1 LQFRV
6 GYVYTVNMN
15 KNDNSVNIKKAPTTY
30 HHGDL
35 RSALLAAGLELLKDR
50 AVDDLSLREVARTVG
65 VSATAV
71 YRHFPDKQALLFA
84 MCEQGAKQ
92 LTAVQ
97 SDARKKAKAKY
108 KGDGQ
113 KGFEAA
119 GRAYVYFALANPAL
133 YRLMMSTKAS
143 TDHYDANGNSMGDAM
158 QLLKD
163 CVAEIIPA
171 KASPLDHK
179 VMALHAWS
187 LVHGI
192 SMLMLDGLVAPDG
205 EVIDALVSMPMAQ
218 LGKSS
223 SS

>member
-1 LQFRV
+1 
-6 GYVYTVNMN
+6 MMD
-15 KNDNSVNIKKAPTTY
+15 KDNSVNIEVRQRKY

-35 RSALLAAGLELLKDR
+35 RGALVAAGLDLLKDR

-84 MCEQGAKQ
+84 MCEHGAAQ
-92 LTAVQ
+92 LTDAQ
-97 SDARKKAKAKY
+97 SAARKKAKA
-108 KGDGQ
+108 GSTGNSH

-119 GRAYVYFALANPAL
+119 GRAYVYFALENPAL

-143 TDHYDANGNSMGDAM
+143 VDHYDANGNSMGNAM

-163 CVAEIIPA
+163 CVTETIPQS
-171 KASPLDHK
+171 ASPLDHK

-205 EVIDALVSMPMAQ
+205 EVIDALVTMPMAQ
-218 LGKSS
+218 VATS
-223 SS
+223 

>member
-1 LQFRV
+1 MTYPSLENRLA
-6 GYVYTVNMN
+6 YVYAANMTI
-15 KNDNSVNIKKAPTTY
+15 NDNSVNIEGDKRKY

-35 RSALLAAGLELLKDR
+35 RGALVAAGLMLLKDR

-84 MCEQGAKQ
+84 MCEQGAAR

-97 SDARKKAKAKY
+97 SSARKKAK
-108 KGDGQ
+108 GGH

-119 GRAYVYFALANPAL
+119 GRAYVYFALENPAL

-143 TDHYDANGNSMGDAM
+143 VDHYDANGNSMGDAM

-163 CVAEIIPA
+163 CVAEIIPHS
-171 KASPLDHK
+171 ASPLNHK

-205 EVIDALVSMPMAQ
+205 EVIDALVTMPMAQ
-218 LGKSS
+218 MEPS
-223 SS
+223 

>member
-1 LQFRV
+1 MA
-6 GYVYTVNMN
+6 N
-15 KNDNSVNIKKAPTTY
+15 NDNSVNIEAPTRKY

-35 RSALLAAGLELLKDR
+35 RGALVAAGLDLLKAR

-84 MCEQGAKQ
+84 MCEHG
-92 LTAVQ
+92 AVQ
-97 SDARKKAKAKY
+97 LKVTQSAARTKAKSDPAGGSHKA
-108 KGDGQ
+108 
-113 KGFEAA
+113 FEAA
-119 GRAYVYFALANPAL
+119 GRAYVYFALENPGL

-143 TDHYDANGNSMGDAM
+143 VDHYDANGNSMGDAM

-171 KASPLDHK
+171 SASPLDHK

-205 EVIDALVSMPMAQ
+205 EVIDALVTMPMAQ
-218 LGKSS
+218 MRA
-223 SS
+223 

>member
-1 LQFRV
+1 
-6 GYVYTVNMN
+6 MIS
-15 KNDNSVNIKKAPTTY
+15 NDNSVNIKKASAAY

-35 RSALLAAGLELLKDR
+35 RSALVAAGLELLKER
-50 AVDDLSLREVARTVG
+50 AVDDLSLREVARRVG

-84 MCEQGAKQ
+84 MCEQGAMQ
-92 LTAVQ
+92 LTAAQ
-97 SDARKKAKAKY
+97 ADARQEVKR
-108 KGDGQ
+108 GQ

-119 GRAYVYFALANPAL
+119 GRAYVYFALANPGL

-143 TDHYDANGNSMGDAM
+143 VDHYDANGNAMGDAM
-158 QLLKD
+158 NLLKD
-163 CVAEIIPA
+163 CVAEIIPPT
-171 KASPLDHK
+171 ASPLEHK

-218 LGKSS
+218 LGD
-223 SS
+223 

>member
-1 LQFRV
+1 M
-6 GYVYTVNMN
+6 TA
-15 KNDNSVNIKKAPTTY
+15 KDNSVNMEAEARKY

-35 RSALLAAGLELLKDR
+35 RGALVSAGLELLKDR
-50 AVDDLSLREVARTVG
+50 AINDLSLREVARAVG

-71 YRHFPDKQALLFA
+71 YRHFPDRQALLFA
-84 MCEQGAKQ
+84 MCEQGARQ
-92 LTAVQ
+92 LATSQ
-97 SDARKKAKAKY
+97 SAARGKAN
-108 KGDGQ
+108 GGQ

-119 GRAYVYFALANPAL
+119 GRAYVLFALANPGL

-158 QLLKD
+158 QLLKE
-163 CVAEIIPA
+163 CVADVIPPS
-171 KASPLDHK
+171 ASALEHK

-205 EVIDALVSMPMAQ
+205 EVIDALVTMPMANMTC
-218 LGKSS
+218 S
-223 SS
+223 